1 VFDVSDKHKRI
12 KNLFTDFFKIAELS
26 EVNIVELKRVM
37 VFTCRGESAP
47 IEVRHLECSD
57 INETT
62 VAKHTVPFREVG
74 PCFDL
79 TLRRD
84 KMADTDHYK
93 EACRQPKVL
102 NVDKKRSDKNKFTT
116 ALGETKAKVFVQHQD
131 IDTIALRK
139 FKIGKRSKH
148 DGEDKE
154 KKLTAS
160 DV

>member
-12 KNLFTDFFKIAELS
+12 KNLFTDFFKISELT
-26 EVNIVELKRVM
+26 EVNILELKRIM
-37 VFTCRGESAP
+37 VFTCKGENAP
-47 IEVRHLECSD
+47 IEVRHLEASD

-84 KMADTDHYK
+84 KMADSDLYK

-102 NVDKKRSDKNKFTT
+102 NIEKKKSNKNKFTT
-116 ALGETKAKVFVQHQD
+116 ALGETKAKVFLQHQD
-131 IDTIALRK
+131 IDTLALRK
-139 FKIGKRSKH
+139 FKIGKKARI
-148 DGEDKE
+148 
-154 KKLTAS
+154 
-160 DV
+160 